1 MENSR
6 EPAISILNGSAMN
19 AAKPAG
25 RSKERMVFME
35 GRGVKPPCCQKSAP
49 PEMGR
54 PAVGRS
60 AQPGH
65 HPSDPPL
72 ANILNRA
79 SVTFSRDVTTRLDD
93 TRLTSWPLYFAHEAG
108 QFLGTVKRILVIDDE
123 AKLRKQFAALLNLEG
138 FTVIEAR
145 NGREG
150 VEVARRERPDL
161 VICDITM
168 PEMNGHRVLETLR
181 AEPATKHLPFVF
193 LTGWGERDDVRT
205 GMNLG
210 ADDYLVKPV
219 EAGDL
224 ISAVHARLR
233 RAEATAPRRAS
244 PAEAGPKPLEALGLT
259 PREAEI
265 LLWVAQ
271 GKTNPEIATIL
282 GIGLTTVKKHLEATF
297 AKLGVENRTSA
308 AALALERLSG
318 N

>member
-1 MENSR
+1 M
-6 EPAISILNGSAMN
+6 
-19 AAKPAG
+19 
-25 RSKERMVFME
+25 
-35 GRGVKPPCCQKSAP
+35 
-49 PEMGR
+49 
-54 PAVGRS
+54 
-60 AQPGH
+60 
-65 HPSDPPL
+65 
-72 ANILNRA
+72 
-79 SVTFSRDVTTRLDD
+79 
-93 TRLTSWPLYFAHEAG
+93 
-108 QFLGTVKRILVIDDE
+108 KRILVIDDE
-123 AKLRKQFAALLNLEG
+123 AKLRKQFAALLSTEG

-150 VEVARRERPDL
+150 VEAARRDRPDL
-161 VICDITM
+161 VMCDITM

-181 AEPATKHLPFVF
+181 GEPATAHVPFIF

-219 EAGDL
+219 EPTDL
-224 ISAVHARLR
+224 ITAVHARLR
-233 RAEATAPRRAS
+233 RAEATVPRRVSAS
-244 PAEAGPKPLEALGLT
+244 EAGPAQLEALGLT

-308 AALALERLSG
+308 AALALEKLSG
-318 N
+318 A